1 MRVQRPIYIIKQTKK
16 PSHVLHCDKTL
27 RTFENT
33 RKKKNSFACGSCFL
47 HFHCVLKCP
56 SFFTVDKGVAERS
69 PFCLLTIGPITSK
82 GFFNYTQLATW
93 NFVAQQVACG
103 VVIRATKLCYLH
115 SNNVA
120 PQLARKCCRY
130 YLALKHN
137 LINKSL

>member
-56 SFFTVDKGVAERS
+56 SFFTVDKGVAEQRS
-69 PFCLLTIGPITSK
+69 FCLLTIDQSQVRE
-82 GFFNYTQLATW
+82 FFLILRSSQHGTLLRDKLLA
-93 NFVAQQVACG
+93 G
-103 VVIRATKLCYLH
+103 VVIRATMFCDKLQGLG
-115 SNNVA
+115 NVA
-120 PQLARKCCRY
+120 RIINFRK
-130 YLALKHN
+130 
-137 LINKSL
+137 

>member
-1 MRVQRPIYIIKQTKK
+1 MPLSSLLEIQSRFY
-16 PSHVLHCDKTL
+16 TL
-27 RTFENT
+27 RLRLRLLSSSSSNNML
-33 RKKKNSFACGSCFL
+33 KKAQKSLAF
-47 HFHCVLKCP
+47 
-56 SFFTVDKGVAERS
+56 DKGVAERS